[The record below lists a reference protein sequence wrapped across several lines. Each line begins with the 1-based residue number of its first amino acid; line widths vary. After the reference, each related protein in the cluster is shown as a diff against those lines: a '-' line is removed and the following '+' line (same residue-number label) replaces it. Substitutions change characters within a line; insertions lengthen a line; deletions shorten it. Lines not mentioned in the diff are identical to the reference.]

1 MKPIVALPAA
11 LLAAALLT
19 PAAAAA
25 QTPVYYVATPA
36 AAPAKPSV
44 VTRSTLWRARG
55 PIYVA
60 QRAPD
65 RTAVLCRLLAN
76 EAGELASFVVDGK
89 PLDADAL
96 AQCNAKVAGSAVAVA
111 AK

>member
-1 MKPIVALPAA
+1 MKLIALA
-11 LLAAALLT
+11 AAALLI

-25 QTPVYYVATPA
+25 QAPVYYVATPVT
-36 AAPAKPSV
+36 APTKTSV

-65 RTAVLCRLLAN
+65 RTAVLCRLLAK
-76 EAGELASFVVDGK
+76 EAGPLASFSVEGT
-89 PLDADAL
+89 PIDADAL
-96 AQCNAKVAGSAVAVA
+96 AQCNAKVAATPQAVA